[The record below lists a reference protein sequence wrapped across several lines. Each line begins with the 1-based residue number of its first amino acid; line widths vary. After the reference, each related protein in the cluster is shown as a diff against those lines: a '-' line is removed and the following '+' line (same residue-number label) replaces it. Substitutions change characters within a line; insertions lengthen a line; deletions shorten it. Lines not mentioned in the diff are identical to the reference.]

1 MVLSVLSAV
10 VALTGIL
17 KNIQLISAI
26 INVIVIVFFIVFT
39 SLFNYFF
46 SDNNFLPH
54 DCLMF
59 FP

>member
-17 KNIQLISAI
+17 KNIQLISAV
-26 INVIVIVFFIVFT
+26 INVIDIVFFIVFPP
-39 SLFNYFF
+39 LFNYFF
-46 SDNNFLPH
+46 NDNNFFSH
-54 DCLMF
+54 NHFMF